1 MLNNTEQAGIAIGY
15 LLQEIFPSRKKE
27 FEPMEM
33 ANLPRW
39 PTCLP
44 TAASKT
50 LAVWGKPD
58 PERQTL
64 RDIAYL

>member
-33 ANLPRW
+33 ANLPR
-39 PTCLP
+39 
-44 TAASKT
+44 
-50 LAVWGKPD
+50 
-58 PERQTL
+58 
-64 RDIAYL
+64 